1 MKPIP
6 NPIQGIRQAIHIVNV
21 AGQSGKKLL
30 KLALPI
36 IAVIFSTVE
45 EIRKSKI
52 QRLR

>member
-36 IAVIFSTVE
+36 VSVVITTIE

-52 QRLR
+52 QRLP